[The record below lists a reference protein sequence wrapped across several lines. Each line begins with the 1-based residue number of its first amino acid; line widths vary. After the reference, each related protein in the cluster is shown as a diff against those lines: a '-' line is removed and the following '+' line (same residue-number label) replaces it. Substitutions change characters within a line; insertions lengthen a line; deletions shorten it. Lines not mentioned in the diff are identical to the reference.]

1 MNQKFFLAALIVA
14 IVIGTGGDLFGQRK
28 AKKKKN
34 NAATVRGRIVQNIDP
49 DLRLPYNDLNIRMV
63 EQVKL
68 PLPTTPKEY
77 DGWEIE
83 KKKKWV
89 EAYEASEE
97 GKKLIA
103 ERQRLNDNAHAFDVK
118 IEKNGKF
125 VVYDVP
131 AGRYGMHGRA
141 DKKIENKKYA
151 FEVYG
156 QVDVEKEVDEM
167 DLDRIMISATRLITR
182 GEEVPEILLETFD
195 GKAKLKNRHLKNK
208 YVLVHFW
215 AKGSPPSVEFLPVLQ
230 TMYGKIGKRPNFE
243 MLSVNMDDDRKT
255 ALAYVKKNKIK
266 GWHGYAGDWEH
277 KTVTE
282 FGVRAIPSIFLIA
295 PDSKILMTNV
305 EFLRAFNSGKEDLAQ
320 IIDDRIAGRD
330 APDVKVPT
338 EKK

>member
-14 IVIGTGGDLFGQRK
+14 IVFGASSDLFGQRRT
-28 AKKKKN
+28 KKKKN
-34 NAATVRGRIVQNIDP
+34 DAATVRGRIVQNIDP
-49 DLRLPYNDLNIRMV
+49 DLRLPYNDLNLRMV

-68 PLPTTPKEY
+68 PLPNTPNEY
-77 DGWEIE
+77 DGWDLE

-89 EAYEASEE
+89 EAYEASEP
-97 GKKLIA
+97 GKKLME
-103 ERQRLNDNAHAFDVK
+103 ERKRINDSAQSFDIK

-131 AGRYGMHGRA
+131 PGRYGMHGRA

-151 FEVYG
+151 FEVFG
-156 QVDVEKEVDEM
+156 QVDVEKEVDEL

-182 GEEVPEILLETFD
+182 GEQVPEILLETFD
-195 GKAKLKNRHLKNK
+195 GKAKLKNRHLKKK
-208 YVLVHFW
+208 YVLIHFW
-215 AKGSPPSVEFLPVLQ
+215 AKSSPPSIEFLPTLKA
-230 TMYGKIGKRPNFE
+230 MYTKIGGRENFE
-243 MLSVNMDDDRKT
+243 LLSVNMDEDRKA
-255 ALAYVKKNKIK
+255 ALAYVKENKIR

-282 FGVRAIPSIFLIA
+282 FGVRAIPSIFLIG

-305 EFLRAFNSGKEDLAQ
+305 EFLRAFRSGKDDLAQ
-320 IIDDRIAGRD
+320 IIDDRISGRD